1 MSGVPGSGKSTW
13 VSNRIAAR
21 GGVHISRDAVRFS
34 MVSENE
40 EYFAKEDEVFF
51 AFISKIQEA
60 IMDMEGPDDIYIDAT
75 HVNEKGR
82 RKVLSKLD
90 LDNVE
95 NITVV
100 VMDVPLEVAIDRNDN
115 RTGRT
120 FVLHSA
126 IRRMELS
133 KDEVQPGG
141 IYNYKVW
148 KVNEYGGVT
157 VVE

>member
-13 VSNRIAAR
+13 VSNRIAAH

-34 MVSENE
+34 MVSEE
-40 EYFAKEDEVFF
+40 EDYFAKEDEVFF

-60 IMDMEGPDDIYIDAT
+60 IMDAEGPEDIYIDAT

-82 RKVLSKLD
+82 QKVLSKLD
-90 LDNVE
+90 LENVA

-100 VMDVPLEVAIDRNDN
+100 VMDVSLEVSIDRNDN

-120 FVLHSA
+120 FVPHSA
-126 IRRMELS
+126 IRRMEFS

-141 IYNYKVW
+141 RYNYKVW
-148 KVNEYGGVT
+148 KVNEDGAITIVG
-157 VVE
+157 